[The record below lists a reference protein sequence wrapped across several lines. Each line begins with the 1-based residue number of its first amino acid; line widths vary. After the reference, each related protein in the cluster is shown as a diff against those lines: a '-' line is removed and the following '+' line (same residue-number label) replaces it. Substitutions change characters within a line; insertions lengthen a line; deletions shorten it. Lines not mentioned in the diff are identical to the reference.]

1 MNNKKI
7 RVGIAAADFMTWNG
21 GVDFLKDI
29 ILGLEAVADEFNFEL
44 FLLEAPNKNYRNYK
58 GLKRILKKIQSN
70 YFTPIKESRE
80 NKDFK
85 EFSKLN
91 FISFSPNK
99 LNKVI
104 KKFEIDIIV
113 PCLPTKYMKLDIPT
127 IGYLYDCQC
136 KYYPEFFSKKVI
148 KKTEK
153 FFQNNLDTNKRI
165 VVNSHDTKK
174 DILKFYKA
182 KEENILV
189 LPFSPK
195 INERYL
201 EDYSKDIKKYHL
213 PEKYFMISNQFWKH
227 KNHKTAFEAMKILVQ
242 EEQYKNIQLIC
253 TGPMEDDRAPE
264 HIKELK
270 SFIKNNNLEE
280 TIRCFGMI
288 PKAEQLEIMKHA
300 QALIQPTLF
309 EGDPGAGAGWSAI
322 SLGVPCIFSDISV
335 NLEIQGHPLVTYF
348 KALDANDL
356 VEKMKNAL
364 SKDRIYL
371 SKEELLQNSKENIRK
386 LGTFV
391 AEAINKELGK

>member
-44 FLLEAPNKNYRNYK
+44 YLLEAPNKDYRNFK
-58 GLKRILKKIQSN
+58 GLKRVLKKLKSN
-70 YFTPIKESRE
+70 FFTPIKEHRE

-85 EFSKLN
+85 EFKKLK

-99 LNKVI
+99 LKKVV
-104 KKFEIDIIV
+104 KDFEIDIIV
-113 PCLPTKYMKLDIPT
+113 PCLPTKYLKLDIPA

-153 FFQNNLDTNKRI
+153 FFQKNLDTNRRI

-182 KEENILV
+182 KDENILV

-201 EDYSKDIKKYHL
+201 EDYSEDIKKYHL

-227 KNHKTAFEAMKILVQ
+227 KNHKTAFEAIKNLVKD
-242 EEQYKNIQLIC
+242 EKYKNIQLIC

-264 HIKELK
+264 HIKDLK
-270 SFIKNNNLEE
+270 AFIRNNNLEE
-280 TIRCFGMI
+280 TIRCLGMI

-348 KALDANDL
+348 KALDVNDL
-356 VEKMKNAL
+356 VEKMKETL
-364 SKDRIYL
+364 SKERIFL
-371 SKEELLQNSKENIRK
+371 SKEELLKNSNDNIYK

-391 AEAINKELGK
+391 AQAVIKELDK

>member
-1 MNNKKI
+1 MINKKI
-7 RVGIAAADFMTWNG
+7 KVGIAAADFMTWNG
-21 GVDFLKDI
+21 GIDFLKDI
-29 ILGLEAVADEFNFEL
+29 ILGLESVADEFNFDL
-44 FLLEAPNKNYRNYK
+44 YLLEAPSKDYRNYK
-58 GLKRILKKIQSN
+58 GLKRIFKKFQSN
-70 YFTPIKESRE
+70 YFTSIKEHSK
-80 NKDFK
+80 NNDFK
-85 EFSKLN
+85 EFKKLK

-99 LNKVI
+99 LKKVI
-104 KKFEIDIIV
+104 KNFGIDIIV
-113 PCLPTKYMKLDIPT
+113 PCLPTKYMQLNIPT

-153 FFQNNLDTNKRI
+153 FFQNNLDTGKRI

-201 EDYSKDIKKYHL
+201 EDFSEDIKKYHL

-227 KNHKTAFEAMKILVQ
+227 KNHKTAFEAMKILTND
-242 EEQYKNIQLIC
+242 EQYKNVQLIC

-264 HIKELK
+264 HIQELK
-270 SFIKNNNLEE
+270 DFIKNNNLEE
-280 TIRCFGMI
+280 TIRCLGMI
-288 PKAEQLEIMKHA
+288 PKCEQLEIMKHA

-348 KALDANDL
+348 KSLDVNDL
-356 VEKMKNAL
+356 VEKMKDAL

-371 SKEELLQNSKENIRK
+371 SKDELLKNSNKNILK

-391 AEAINKELGK
+391 ANAICNELKK

>member
-7 RVGIAAADFMTWNG
+7 NVGIAAADFMTWNG

-44 FLLEAPNKNYRNYK
+44 YLLEAPNKDYRNYK
-58 GLKRILKKIQSN
+58 GLKRIFKKFQSN
-70 YFTPIKESRE
+70 YFTPIKKHDE

-85 EFSKLN
+85 EFKKLK

-99 LNKVI
+99 LKQVI
-104 KKFEIDIIV
+104 KKYKIDVIV
-113 PCLPTKYMKLDIPT
+113 PCLPTKYLELDIPT

-153 FFQNNLDTNKRI
+153 FFKKNLDTGKRI

-182 KEENILV
+182 KDENILV

-201 EDYSKDIKKYHL
+201 EDYSEEIKKYNL
-213 PEKYFMISNQFWKH
+213 PKKYFMISNQFWKH
-227 KNHKTAFEAMKILVQ
+227 KNHKTAFEAISKLVK
-242 EEQYKNIQLIC
+242 EDLYKDVQLIC

-270 SFIKNNNLEE
+270 EFIKNNQLEN
-280 TIRCFGMI
+280 TIRCLGMI

-348 KALDANDL
+348 KALDVDDL
-356 VEKMKNAL
+356 TEKMKEAL
-364 SKDRIYL
+364 SKKRIYP
-371 SKEELLQNSKENIRK
+371 SKEELLKNSNDNIHK

-391 AEAINKELGK
+391 AQAISKELAK